1 MSVDLTFAI
10 CTHRRNALLQ
20 RALASLIA
28 AERPPDLTIEVVV
41 VDNSDEGDAA
51 PVIAAAAERARCDAN
66 PFLIRGLCAH
76 PANIS
81 VARNA
86 ALEASDAPWLA
97 FLDDDQHIAPDWFV
111 EARRAIRETSAD
123 ALFGAIAAQFEAG
136 AQPTSAAQNLF
147 TRKLN
152 ALEGSALYAYG
163 PHKTR
168 GAALTPGN
176 ALFRRATALAQARFD
191 PAFGLAGGEDFDL
204 FCRLQGAGRRF
215 AWRPALRAFEFVP
228 ATRCEPSYLRRRFYA
243 GGQVY
248 AAAIAGLSRTPRLAR
263 WRLRGRAL
271 AQALWLAPGAT
282 AASLRGGQARDEA
295 SYVLAGV
302 LGKLSFGS
310 PHPLYREQA
319 NNTIGQSLLTEI

>member
-1 MSVDLTFAI
+1 MTVDLTFAL

-28 AERPPDLTIEVVV
+28 AQRPPDLTIEVVV
-41 VDNSDEGDAA
+41 IDNSDGGEAA
-51 PVIAAAAERARCDAN
+51 PVIAAAAERAGWGAN
-66 PFLIRGLCAH
+66 PFVIRGLAAH

-97 FLDDDQHIAPDWFV
+97 FLDDDQHVAPDWFL
-111 EARRAIRETSAD
+111 EARRAIRETAAD
-123 ALFGAIAAQFEAG
+123 ALFGAIAPQFAAG
-136 AQPTSAAQNLF
+136 AQPTSAAKNLF
-147 TRKLN
+147 TRSLD
-152 ALEGSALYAYG
+152 AIEGGALYAYG
-163 PHKTR
+163 PHKTV
-168 GAALTPGN
+168 GAALATGN
-176 ALFRRATALAQARFD
+176 TLFRRATALAQMRFD

-204 FCRLQGAGRRF
+204 FCRLQRAGRRF
-215 AWRPALRAFEFVP
+215 AWRPSLRAFEFIP
-228 ATRCEPSYLRRRFYA
+228 ASRCEPSYLRRRFYA

-248 AAAIAGLSRTPRLAR
+248 AAAIAGLSRTPQLAR
-263 WRLRGRAL
+263 WGLRGRAL

-282 AASLRGGQARDEA
+282 SAAVRGGQTRDEA

-302 LGKLSFGS
+302 LGKLSLGS
-310 PHPLYREQA
+310 PHPLYRDPT